1 MRQIDKRAAKRLIV
15 ADKERVKSMP
25 ELLSPAGD
33 LERLEYALEYGA
45 DAVYVGMTEFGMRTA
60 SKNFTPEQLEQGAK
74 LAHAKGKKLY
84 LTMNTTPTNEEIARL
99 PDAIRLA
106 EKAGVDA
113 FIVADLGV
121 LSWVKKYAPDAEIHL
136 STQVGITNYA
146 AATAAYEMGA
156 KRVVL
161 ARELTL
167 QDIAVIRDNTPPE
180 LELEAFVHGAMCM
193 SVSGRC
199 MLSHAL
205 NGRSANRG
213 ECTQPCRWKY
223 HLVEE
228 NRPGQYY
235 EIGEEETG
243 TYILNADDLC
253 AAPFLDLVLTVGIDS
268 LKIEGRA
275 KTFYYVASVTSAYR
289 RALDAAIRMGE
300 QYQCPEDVLEELTR
314 TSHRRYSPG
323 FYFGADRAIQNTKAG
338 GYIREWELVAVCESC
353 DGEMAHCTQRG
364 KFELGETL
372 EALTPSGQIYEF
384 KPLFILDEYNKPLQ
398 STPHPKMKFSIP
410 CLRMLPPKT
419 IFRKRRTQE

>member
-1 MRQIDKRAAKRLIV
+1 
-15 ADKERVKSMP
+15 MP

-121 LSWVKKYAPDAEIHL
+121 LSLVKKYAPDAEIHL

-253 AAPFLDLVLTVGIDS
+253 AAPFLDLVLTAGIDS